1 MGDKESWDKYELLVL
16 DRLETHQNDLKSIE
30 KNFNELKVEV
40 ALLKQKMLII
50 GAGTSLFVSAVV
62 SVITAIVIKKTT

>member
-50 GAGTSLFVSAVV
+50 GAGTSLFVSAIV

>member
-30 KNFNELKVEV
+30 KNFNDLKVEV

-50 GAGTSLFVSAVV
+50 GAGTSLFVSAIV